1 MLVTMFNDL
10 DHDNVASLQS
20 AICLASILPFTQEF
34 FDGAE
39 PPPSTLFDCPFLFE
53 GDLALKILLPFAFYT
68 TRTQDHPSLTARR
81 DSPKIPEIHAIVT
94 GLGFG
99 LLLYLEN
106 LISWTSTTDSH
117 VLNVL
122 PK

>member
-53 GDLALKILLPFAFYT
+53 GDLALKILPTSRVSY
-68 TRTQDHPSLTARR
+68 D
-81 DSPKIPEIHAIVT
+81 
-94 GLGFG
+94 
-99 LLLYLEN
+99 EN
-106 LISWTSTTDSH
+106 SRPPQP
-117 VLNVL
+117 NCEA
-122 PK
+122 